1 MSLRVRGPRAQQFV
15 DLVSTYCGLSL
26 TLVGETV
33 SVNPDGLINPYV
45 SETLQDLVGEILNSP
60 NAVEIVAFG
69 GNRDPSVGFWID
81 NFSAVPAFQVPRR
94 SVFVGDF
101 NILENL
107 SPDFARAMMGHVLR
121 EYFGA
126 SRPPGIAPS
135 QMYADNHV
143 AGIRT
148 EAQIMGDLKGLP
160 IWTGHTRPWEADF
173 GNINVRS
180 YGPGMKMQVFF
191 DSNGFVA
198 AVKGP

>member
-1 MSLRVRGPRAQQFV
+1 MSLSVRGPRAQPFV
-15 DLVSTYCGLSL
+15 DLLSTYCGLSL
-26 TLVGETV
+26 RLVGGTV

-45 SETLQDLVGEILNSP
+45 SETLQDLVQEILISP

-69 GNRDPSVGFWID
+69 GNRDPAVGFWVD

-101 NILENL
+101 NILEKL
-107 SPDFARAMMGHVLR
+107 SPDFARAIMGHVLR

-126 SRPPGIAPS
+126 SRLAGTPPS
-135 QMYADNHV
+135 QLYADNHV
-143 AGIRT
+143 AAMRT
-148 EAQIMGDLKGLP
+148 EAQIMGDLKGRP
-160 IWTGHTRPWEADF
+160 IWTGHTRPWEAMY

-180 YGPGMKMQVFF
+180 YGPGMKIQVFF
-191 DSNGFVA
+191 AANGYVA